1 MNFQWLEL
9 AKKLQSIA
17 QAGLTYSSNKYDI
30 ERFQQIKSLSLEII
44 SHFSQTKMDRLTDLF
59 SNEQGYPTPKVD
71 VRGAVF
77 KENAILMVRE
87 EVDGRWS
94 LPGGWAEIG
103 LSPGEIVIKEIKE
116 ESGYESRPKRILA
129 VLDKNKHLHP
139 PSPFHTYKIFIECE
153 IIGGQPR
160 AGMETTAV
168 DFFDQTNLPELS
180 VDRNTIEQIE
190 MIFSFLEDPFR
201 PALFD

>member
-71 VRGAVF
+71 VRGVVF